1 MSRPEYEL
9 SAPTKLR
16 IIEEGDA
23 EGETAAAYQYCRDT
37 MGRQDVPGLL
47 KCFGT
52 NPIAARLMVDFGSCL
67 LFTDGCLTRRQK
79 EMIATYV
86 SSLNSCPYCLDSHGF
101 LLTQQGENIETM
113 KAIAADK
120 LDEAQISASEC
131 ELLRFTGKVN
141 SESFKISE
149 GDVQRLRELNWREEQ
164 IAEAVHV
171 AAMMGLCNRVANAFG
186 LTSQMRLSI

>member
-1 MSRPEYEL
+1 MKL
-9 SAPTKLR
+9 SEPTKLR
-16 IIEEGDA
+16 IIEEEDA

-37 MGRQDVPGLL
+37 MGRQAVPGLL

-52 NPIAARLMVDFGSCL
+52 NPIAARLMVDMGLCL
-67 LFTDGCLTRRQK
+67 LFTDGYLTRRQK

-101 LLTQQGENIETM
+101 LLTQQGEKIETM
-113 KAIAADK
+113 RAIAADK
-120 LDEAQISASEC
+120 LEEAKISASER

-141 SESFKISE
+141 SESFKIDES
-149 GDVQRLRELNWREEQ
+149 DVQHLRDLKWQEEQ
-164 IAEAVHV
+164 IADAVHV

-186 LTSQMRLSI
+186 LASQMRLSI